1 MNLFCF
7 ILLKVSKLMLRF
19 PLYLTVREAGGWQ
32 GSLISASPS
41 GVSGRLS
48 PIKLC
53 MNRGI
58 AVLSTRE
65 LTSLIQTFFFFSPL
79 KKKKNNNSRT
89 RGKIHTLICWNG
101 IICRSHLDLFR
112 EAKGRSVT
120 VKCTDFCI
128 LSLDELFR
136 CSIDNICIS
145 AKLSGP
151 PFFFIQRP
159 RLFVQ
164 DLAPT
169 LNHRIS
175 EKKQLL
181 FLLL

>member
-1 MNLFCF
+1 MARQSYLSIPFRCLWEAEPNQALHEQGHSGTKHKRAYQLDPNL
-7 ILLKVSKLMLRF
+7 
-19 PLYLTVREAGGWQ
+19 
-32 GSLISASPS
+32 
-41 GVSGRLS
+41 
-48 PIKLC
+48 
-53 MNRGI
+53 
-58 AVLSTRE
+58 
-65 LTSLIQTFFFFSPL
+65 FFFFSF
-79 KKKKNNNSRT
+79 KKKQKPNNSRT

>member
-1 MNLFCF
+1 MARQSYLSIPFRCLWEAEPNQALHEQGHSSTKHKGAYQLDPNLF
-7 ILLKVSKLMLRF
+7 
-19 PLYLTVREAGGWQ
+19 
-32 GSLISASPS
+32 
-41 GVSGRLS
+41 
-48 PIKLC
+48 
-53 MNRGI
+53 
-58 AVLSTRE
+58 
-65 LTSLIQTFFFFSPL
+65 FFFFSPL
-79 KKKKNNNSRT
+79 KKIKTQQQQNTGKNT
-89 RGKIHTLICWNG
+89 HTLICWNG
-101 IICRSHLDLFR
+101 IICRSHLDLFG

-128 LSLDELFR
+128 LSPDELFR